1 MLLDSYVVLHA
12 AFVSALHKLVGI
24 EFGACP
30 QRARA
35 QPFLTSPAAAH
46 FVQSTVASY
55 ERHLADARL
64 AEAAEP
70 EGEAD
75 TLGKEASNLIVLL
88 SELYNFQVISC
99 VLVYDVIRGL
109 LDGDLTELKVEL
121 LLKITRSASRS
132 LLGVGATTDF
142 ARVQTRGSSFDRMTR
157 PPSRASSRSCIPS
170 CPARPT
176 P

>member
-1 MLLDSYVVLHA
+1 M
-12 AFVSALHKLVGI
+12 
-24 EFGACP
+24 
-30 QRARA
+30 RA

-121 LLKITRSASRS
+121 LLKITRSALRS
-132 LLGVGATTDF
+132 FVGVVDGPVVTDF